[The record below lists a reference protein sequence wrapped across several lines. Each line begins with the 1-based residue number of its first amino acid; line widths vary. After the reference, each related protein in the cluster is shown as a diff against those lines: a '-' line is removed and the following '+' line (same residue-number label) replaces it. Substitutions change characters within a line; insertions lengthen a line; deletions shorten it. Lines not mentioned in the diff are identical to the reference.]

1 MTRWGEFDD
10 LRIDELEEAES
21 TKLEHPTQGSYYIQ
35 VVSMEC
41 ISAPTTFQQE
51 LLSHLKK
58 NHIHI

>member
-41 ISAPTTFQQE
+41 ISAPTLFNQ
-51 LLSHLKK
+51 
-58 NHIHI
+58 